1 MARSVMEHSVALTD
15 HPRRDDILLAI
26 GEHDNG
32 WADEDTAPTVD
43 RQTGRVVDFV
53 NASLMVRHTVWPR
66 GVERLAHRPWA
77 AALVAQHALTVYD
90 RFRGDADWVSF
101 FDAMQS
107 ARDRMVRAD
116 GGRLDD
122 LDADY
127 PFVRLGD
134 LISLAFCAGW
144 TDEQFFADWRVNFS
158 GHRVRVTPDPFDG
171 KTIPIAVE
179 VRAIARHA
187 FPSDIELRA
196 ALATAPATRISDEVT
211 GGL

>member
-1 MARSVMEHSVALTD
+1 MARSVMEHCVALAD
-15 HPRRDDILLAI
+15 HPRRDDMLLAI

-53 NASLMVRHTVWPR
+53 DASLMVRHSVWPR

-90 RFRGDADWVSF
+90 RFRGDADWISF
-101 FDAMQS
+101 FEAMQS
-107 ARDRMVRAD
+107 ARDRMLRAD
-116 GGRLDD
+116 GGQLDD

-134 LISLAFCAGW
+134 LISLAFCADW
-144 TDEQFFADWRVNFS
+144 SDEQSFADWRVQLS
-158 GHRVRVTPDPFDG
+158 GNRVRVRPDPFGG
-171 KTIPIAVE
+171 KVIPIAVE
-179 VRAIARHA
+179 MREIARSV
-187 FPSDIELRA
+187 FPSDTELRA
-196 ALATAPATRISDEVT
+196 ALATATVKRLSGEVT
-211 GGL
+211 GGR